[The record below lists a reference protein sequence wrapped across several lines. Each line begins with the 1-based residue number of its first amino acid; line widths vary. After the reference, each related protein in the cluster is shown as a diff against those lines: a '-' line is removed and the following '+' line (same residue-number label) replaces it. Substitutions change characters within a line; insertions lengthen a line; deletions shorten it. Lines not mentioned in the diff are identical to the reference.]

1 MKNEDLVKA
10 WAAGKNAGKK
20 GNGLS
25 CEEGALFSY
34 HLKIGHRAS
43 NGSTIVADF
52 TSGSGNYISQT
63 TSCHVGLAAR
73 LADDIM
79 CPEAWRVTV
88 DRDSGSDWA
97 YASSPKRR

>member
-20 GNGLS
+20 GKGLS
-25 CEEGALFSY
+25 CEGGSLYSY
-34 HLKIGHRAS
+34 SLKIGHRAP

-52 TSGSGNYISQT
+52 TSSSGNYVSQT

-73 LADDIM
+73 IADDVM
-79 CPEAWRVTV
+79 HPEAWRGTV

-97 YASSPKRR
+97 YTSNLNHR